1 MYIHTYI
8 PTLNTYVK
16 CSIFLRE
23 KLKCVVF
30 GIVVTLCGKVLGQ
43 VECCELFLDI
53 TWYSCYDI
61 CTFKYIVITSMKP
74 QDMHCYIGML

>member
-1 MYIHTYI
+1 MAMAMEEKMFYSLKVYSMSAYIVATQG
-8 PTLNTYVK
+8 VK

-53 TWYSCYDI
+53 T
-61 CTFKYIVITSMKP
+61 
-74 QDMHCYIGML
+74 

>member
-1 MYIHTYI
+1 MAMAMEEKMFNS
-8 PTLNTYVK
+8 LK
-16 CSIFLRE
+16 E

-53 TWYSCYDI
+53 T
-61 CTFKYIVITSMKP
+61 
-74 QDMHCYIGML
+74 

>member
-1 MYIHTYI
+1 MKTSQKYTYITTLCIYTYIPTLNTYIMYIHTYI

-53 TWYSCYDI
+53 T
-61 CTFKYIVITSMKP
+61 
-74 QDMHCYIGML
+74 

>member
-1 MYIHTYI
+1 MCRFANFRLDVLELKALWVLELTY
-8 PTLNTYVK
+8 
-16 CSIFLRE
+16 SILVVERLMAMAMEEKMFNSLKE

-53 TWYSCYDI
+53 T
-61 CTFKYIVITSMKP
+61 
-74 QDMHCYIGML
+74 